1 MASVTAI
8 GVQPLVNTIGCVGPE
23 ASTATVSPSGSML
36 STKTI
41 QPSRLRRSIT
51 ACSIPARCGGATF
64 RAAIAARS
72 SGDTQQQRRREP
84 R

>member
-1 MASVTAI
+1 
-8 GVQPLVNTIGCVGPE
+8 LVNTIGCVGAE

-36 STKTI
+36 SIKTI
-41 QPSRLRRSIT
+41 QPRRWRRSIA
-51 ACSIPARCGGATF
+51 ACSIPARCGGAAF

-72 SGDTQQQRRREP
+72 SGDTRQQRRREP